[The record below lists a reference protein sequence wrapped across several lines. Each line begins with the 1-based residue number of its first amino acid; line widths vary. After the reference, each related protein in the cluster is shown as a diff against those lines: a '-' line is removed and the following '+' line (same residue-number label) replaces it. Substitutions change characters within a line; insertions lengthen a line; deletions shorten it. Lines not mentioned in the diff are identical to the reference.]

1 MSVIGEDL
9 SGKKIDKKRVLGIVI
24 IAILLI
30 SMFAFSTVLL
40 NLLFG
45 TQRYDFDDSVSDKDE
60 VNEPPLTPYFPWEDL
75 NFSDI
80 PPEDLDDLLDMLSD
94 LLDGNSDDLDLSQF
108 SEGLMAL
115 LASAAAEMEVFRVYG
130 YSNFNEMDEKLWKYE
145 CYDQYTGTDW
155 LTSVPM
161 QVDDFYTFNNYSSQ
175 YWFLDLLK
183 IKMLLSPNASE
194 RNSIAIPSLFPI
206 PFIIKESFDA
216 LNNLSVSTLTDTTL
230 YKNLFNVSK
239 ADLYFSSNDAVNMT
253 YNLFGLDL
261 RSNDEIN
268 SLADT
273 VTNPTPEYLDLL
285 TMYTQIPPNL
295 QTYLTNNLNFKYHYD
310 ILNNTIINQ
319 NDNAFVIANKIRNY
333 LQTNFYLNYTP
344 SPDPGRDAVDWFC
357 EQQQGLW
364 PDFATAFSIFSRA
377 FGVASRFVSG
387 FNSRWIESFT
397 DYNENPPFGEETF
410 AIKYKNLYNWAEIFV
425 PFNIFGDGEWVQM
438 DILFDSYGT
447 GGSPITG
454 DTFNITV
461 TSDKL
466 FYNRTDE
473 MKLTATL
480 SSLTASVEN
489 RTITFTD
496 ITSNQIL
503 GVNDTDVSGITKIS
517 VQLND
522 SYVVGPHII
531 EARYDFFNFNYTVTV
546 ILGDIAIDL
555 TNVNPTEVNRSDPIP
570 DETYVQGYVYDP
582 INGKRVKDAEV
593 NFVLLQKV
601 TSIEEP
607 FAFTPPSQITG
618 NNGEFDTTLTINPIV
633 PSGQYEIRVDFNG
646 TWILYGIPFPV
657 GFITNSSNR
666 MGLNITKALSVWF
679 YIDNTPADNPYAP
692 SVSRGSTLDLTAKV
706 MLENFGPKPDK
717 EVFFYDYS
725 RGGIKIGSAF
735 SDENGTAFITY
746 DVLDY
751 CISGPNLLFARL
763 GIQENY
769 SYFIVDESPTIHIT
783 SGPTP
788 QVINRTGGGNTNT
801 KFNII
806 GNITDAINSSRPLRY
821 SEVTLRLISD
831 GYDNSSYLVP
841 SESYPYQTLQN
852 GTFDLTF
859 EVDPSTPT
867 GNYTLRM
874 DFYGTIDL
882 TSYPYPYIFNLVS
895 LSSSI
900 VLVDELKVETPAIL
914 YFDFWINGYPSYD
927 INNPIINRYDALNLT
942 VLIQYGSTP
951 IPNGEWVDF
960 YDVTQGTPIDSVQT
974 ISGYANASY
983 PIGLNSL
990 AGPHLIYAKWKNN
1003 YHYSYF
1009 ILDAPIIIALDVC
1022 PQPPEIFRSGTIN
1035 RNFIIHG
1042 FLNDSDNGNPIK
1054 FGEITVHLFDGP
1066 TDVSYLLNLVS
1077 GSLVLDETGEFDLT
1091 YQVSESTPARNY
1103 TLEVWFNGWFDY
1115 LGSSYPYYFNLDFIT
1130 NFTSNVACV
1139 YDLKVM
1145 DPDDINIYLFVD
1157 GTPTLSF
1164 YDDIH
1169 LPKRYN
1175 PGEQI
1180 NLTVIIEQGGS
1191 PGNGTVILTDVYTSI
1206 VIGSYTYGSADYGYH
1221 EFINTTTNW
1230 HVGLHKIKV
1239 EWDAT
1244 LTSNTTYVIIN
1255 GTVNIFGSIDKNSVI
1270 RNLDSFIVDG
1280 TVLESGEG
1288 LRGLVLEITLL
1299 NSTYSDVTSYYLIGS
1314 QTDITDNVGY
1324 YQFFNFI
1331 DISCP
1336 QGDYYIRIEFNGGIQ
1351 EAGISLSDYMVHNS
1365 SSDISIKI
1373 IAGTYIIGFYDTLY
1387 DKEDWYFN
1395 DELWVYGNLYWDNG
1409 TPIENMYINATVRDG
1424 NGNILET
1431 ALSFQTDAFGFF
1443 NVTFTV
1449 GAWEDD
1455 TVVYVYFYPEDIIN
1469 FGPDGTYVQ
1478 IIEQQ
1483 VFRPP

>member
-1 MSVIGEDL
+1 MSIIGEDIL
-9 SGKKIDKKRVLGIVI
+9 GKKIDKKRVMGIVL

-45 TQRYDFDDSVSDKDE
+45 TQRHDFNDSIEDKEYEDA
-60 VNEPPLTPYFPWEDL
+60 PPLTPYFPWEDI

-80 PPEDLDDLLDMLSD
+80 SE
-94 LLDGNSDDLDLSQF
+94 LLDGDLDDLDLSQF
-108 SEGLMAL
+108 SEELLAL
-115 LASAAAEMEVFRVYG
+115 LASALAEEEVFRVYR
-130 YSNFNEMDEKLWKYE
+130 YSDFNEMDEKLWKYE

-155 LTSVPM
+155 STSVPM
-161 QVDDFYTFNNYSSQ
+161 QIDDFYTFNNYSSQ
-175 YWFLDLLK
+175 YWYLDLLK
-183 IKMLLSPNASE
+183 IKMPLFPNASE
-194 RNSIAIPSLFPI
+194 KNSLAVPALFPI
-206 PFIIKESFDA
+206 PFIIKESIDA
-216 LNNLSVSTLTDTTL
+216 LNNLSVSTLMSTTL

-239 ADLYFSSNDAVNMT
+239 ADLFFSSNDDVNMT

-261 RSNDEIN
+261 HSNDEIN
-268 SLADT
+268 SRATL
-273 VTNPTPEYLDLL
+273 VTNPTTKYLDLL

-310 ILNNTIINQ
+310 ILNNTVINQ

-522 SYVVGPHII
+522 TYVVGPHII

-555 TNVNPTEVNRSDPIP
+555 TNVNPTEVNRSDTIP

-607 FAFTPPSQITG
+607 FAFTPSSQITG
-618 NNGEFDTTLTINPIV
+618 NNGEFDTTLIINPSV
-633 PSGQYEIRVDFNG
+633 PSGQYEIRVDFNE

-657 GFITNSSNR
+657 MNITNSSNR

-1009 ILDAPIIIALDVC
+1009 ILDAPIIITLDVC
-1022 PQPPEIFRSGTIN
+1022 PQPREIYRSGLTN
-1035 RNFIIHG
+1035 RNFTIHG
-1042 FLNDSDNGNPIK
+1042 FLNDSDNWNPIK
-1054 FGEITVHLFDGP
+1054 YGEITVHLKDGT

-1077 GSLVLDETGEFDLT
+1077 GSLMLGESGEIDLT
-1091 YQVSESTPARNY
+1091 YSVSESTPAKNY
-1103 TLEVWFNGWFDY
+1103 TLEVWFRGWFDY
-1115 LGSSYPYYFNLDFIT
+1115 SSSNYPHYFNNLDYIN
-1130 NFTSNVACV
+1130 NFNSTAICIHQ
-1139 YDLKVM
+1139 LKVI
-1145 DPDDINIYLFVD
+1145 DPNDKAIYLFVE
-1157 GTPTLSF
+1157 GNPTLSF
-1164 YDDIH
+1164 YDYSN
-1169 LPKRYN
+1169 PPECYN
-1175 PGEQI
+1175 RGDPI
-1180 NLTVIIEQGGS
+1180 NFTVIILEDVTTSPS
-1191 PGNGTVILTDVYTSI
+1191 PGEGTVTLTDVYTGL
-1206 VIGSYTYGSADYGYH
+1206 VIGYYTYGPTDNGYH

-1230 HVGLHKIKV
+1230 HAGLHKIKV

-1244 LTSNTTYVIIN
+1244 LSFNTTYVIIN
-1255 GTVNIFGSIDKNSVI
+1255 ETVNIFTSLDKNSVI

-1280 TVLESGEG
+1280 TVQESGEG

-1299 NSTYSDVTSYYLIGS
+1299 NSTFSDVSYYLIGS
-1314 QTDITDNVGY
+1314 QTQITNAVGY

-1331 DISCP
+1331 NISCP
-1336 QGDYYIRIEFNGGIQ
+1336 QGEYYIKIEFNGGIQ
-1351 EAGISLSDYMVHNS
+1351 EAGISLSDYMVHNT
-1365 SSDISIKI
+1365 SSDISIKV
-1373 IAGTYIIGFYDTLY
+1373 IAGTSITGNYDTEYHQQWYQGDTLY
-1387 DKEDWYFN
+1387 
-1395 DELWVYGNLYWDNG
+1395 VYGYLRWDNG
-1409 TPIENMYINATVRDG
+1409 TAIDDKWVNITIWDG
-1424 NGNILET
+1424 NGNILDSV
-1431 ALSFQTDAFGFF
+1431 LGHTDPNGKF
-1443 NVTFTV
+1443 NVSFTIKLD
-1449 GAWEDD
+1449 WDED
-1455 TVVYVYFYPEDIIN
+1455 TAKVWVYFFPEDLIN
-1469 FGPDGTYVQ
+1469 FGIPDGTYIYPAQEQ
-1478 IIEQQ
+1478 IYRE
-1483 VFRPP
+1483 P